1 MVNKKKNINWSKRKK
16 SLLNLLKKHKKND
29 GNFDCLVPCSGGKD
43 GSYVAYQLKHKFK
56 MNPLCITVNP
66 PLRLEIGEKNLKS
79 FINSGYE
86 LLSVDCDQESMRKIN
101 KAGFIEMGSP
111 YYGWLV
117 SIHTAVAKIASQM
130 NINLVFYGEDG
141 EIEYGGTRE
150 SEKKPIYDYKYQK
163 KIYLEGGYDKI
174 LKKIKIPKKKLN
186 FFLFNEKNLDKK
198 KIDITH
204 WSYYENWDPYRNYL
218 MAKRHCGLLDNE
230 EVNSGTFTNFAQNDQ
245 ALYALHAYIMYL
257 KFGFGRATQDACIE
271 VRRGSMEREQAK
283 NLINLYDEKFPHEFL
298 DLYLKYFKMSK
309 KEFFKIID
317 KFANKKILKKID
329 GYWYKNFKL
338 I

>member
-1 MVNKKKNINWSKRKK
+1 MSWSKAANLIDVNKEELFWCTNCVMMSTRPRITFNKKGMCNACEWSIKKKNINWSKRKK

-86 LLSVDCDQESMRKIN
+86 LISVDCDQESMREIN

-141 EIEYGGTRE
+141 EIEYGGTKE

-163 KIYLEGGYDKI
+163 KFT
-174 LKKIKIPKKKLN
+174 LKVGM
-186 FFLFNEKNLDKK
+186 
-198 KIDITH
+198 T
-204 WSYYENWDPYRNYL
+204 
-218 MAKRHCGLLDNE
+218 
-230 EVNSGTFTNFAQNDQ
+230 
-245 ALYALHAYIMYL
+245 
-257 KFGFGRATQDACIE
+257 
-271 VRRGSMEREQAK
+271 
-283 NLINLYDEKFPHEFL
+283 
-298 DLYLKYFKMSK
+298 KY
-309 KEFFKIID
+309 
-317 KFANKKILKKID
+317 
-329 GYWYKNFKL
+329 
-338 I
+338 